1 MAEKFPYED
10 IINLPPHISKKHPQ
24 PTMMDRAARFAPFAA
39 ITGYE
44 EMVLEE
50 ARITEER
57 IDLDEGT
64 LSILNE
70 KLNMIQEFIDE
81 EPEVTITYFE
91 PDKKKSGGAYIDITG
106 TVKRIDEYECLVIMT
121 DGKKIR
127 IEDIYGLESD
137 LFYSLGVDDY
147 SGTEYD
153 LITGAMTAYVEKKR
167 VSSGGTQKSR
177 SRKNSVHRDLVLQAE
192 ALLNLAK
199 RCDSRTNKDNAK
211 FAAQIRALFEKWE
224 K

>member
-10 IINLPPHISKKHPQ
+10 IVNLPPHISKKHPQ
-24 PTMMDRAARFAPFAA
+24 PSMMDRAARFAPFAA

-50 ARITEER
+50 ARVTEER

-64 LSILNE
+64 LSLLNE
-70 KLNMIQEFIDE
+70 KLNMIQEFLDE

-91 PDKKKSGGAYIDITG
+91 PDKKKSGGAYVNITG
-106 TVKRIDEYECLVIMT
+106 IVKRIDEYEHFVIMT

-137 LFYSLGVDDY
+137 LFYSLGVDD
-147 SGTEYD
+147 
-153 LITGAMTAYVEKKR
+153 
-167 VSSGGTQKSR
+167 
-177 SRKNSVHRDLVLQAE
+177 
-192 ALLNLAK
+192 
-199 RCDSRTNKDNAK
+199 
-211 FAAQIRALFEKWE
+211 
-224 K
+224 

>member
-10 IINLPPHISKKHPQ
+10 IVNLPPHISKKHPQ

-91 PDKKKSGGAYIDITG
+91 PDKKKSGGAYVSVTG
-106 TVKRIDEYECLVIMT
+106 IVKRIDEYEHLVIMT

-127 IEDIYGLESD
+127 VEDIYDLESD
-137 LFYSLGVDDY
+137 LFYSLGLED
-147 SGTEYD
+147 
-153 LITGAMTAYVEKKR
+153 
-167 VSSGGTQKSR
+167 
-177 SRKNSVHRDLVLQAE
+177 
-192 ALLNLAK
+192 
-199 RCDSRTNKDNAK
+199 
-211 FAAQIRALFEKWE
+211 
-224 K
+224 

>member
-10 IINLPPHISKKHPQ
+10 IVNLPPHISKKHPQ
-24 PTMMDRAARFAPFAA
+24 PTMIDRAARFAPFAA

-70 KLNMIQEFIDE
+70 KPNMIQEFIDE

-106 TVKRIDEYECLVIMT
+106 TVKRIDEYEHLVIMT

-137 LFYSLGVDDY
+137 LFYSLGVDD
-147 SGTEYD
+147 
-153 LITGAMTAYVEKKR
+153 
-167 VSSGGTQKSR
+167 
-177 SRKNSVHRDLVLQAE
+177 
-192 ALLNLAK
+192 
-199 RCDSRTNKDNAK
+199 
-211 FAAQIRALFEKWE
+211 
-224 K
+224 

>member
-10 IINLPPHISKKHPQ
+10 IVNLPPHISKRHPQ
-24 PTMMDRAARFAPFAA
+24 PSMMDRAARFAPFAA

-64 LSILNE
+64 SSILNE

-91 PDKKKSGGAYIDITG
+91 PDKKKTGGAYVSITG
-106 TVKRIDEYECLVIMT
+106 VVKRIDEYERLVIMT

-137 LFYSLGVDDY
+137 LFYSLGVDD
-147 SGTEYD
+147 
-153 LITGAMTAYVEKKR
+153 
-167 VSSGGTQKSR
+167 
-177 SRKNSVHRDLVLQAE
+177 
-192 ALLNLAK
+192 
-199 RCDSRTNKDNAK
+199 
-211 FAAQIRALFEKWE
+211 
-224 K
+224 

>member
-10 IINLPPHISKKHPQ
+10 IVNLPPHISKKHQQ

-39 ITGYE
+39 ITCYE

-127 IEDIYGLESD
+127 VEDIYGLESD
-137 LFYSLGVDDY
+137 LFYSLGVDD
-147 SGTEYD
+147 
-153 LITGAMTAYVEKKR
+153 
-167 VSSGGTQKSR
+167 
-177 SRKNSVHRDLVLQAE
+177 
-192 ALLNLAK
+192 
-199 RCDSRTNKDNAK
+199 
-211 FAAQIRALFEKWE
+211 
-224 K
+224 